1 MHVILVVEPEVADA
15 GQVLQRL
22 GRDCIAI
29 RVASPLR
36 AVYALHAVQFTS
48 VIVAVDRV
56 DAHEYASLFATL
68 RTGAPGTVLICV
80 PPLRAKRVPP
90 QEPAVDIWQ
99 RRYVAPV
106 S

>member
-1 MHVILVVEPEVADA
+1 MHVVLIVEPEVADA
-15 GQVLQRL
+15 DRVLQRL

-48 VIVAVDRV
+48 VIVALDRT
-56 DAHEYASLFATL
+56 DAHGYASLFATL
-68 RTGAPGTVLICV
+68 RTGAPGTVVICV
-80 PPLRAKRVPP
+80 PSLPGKRVAPH
-90 QEPAVDIWQ
+90 ESAVDTLES
-99 RRYVAPV
+99 RNVALV